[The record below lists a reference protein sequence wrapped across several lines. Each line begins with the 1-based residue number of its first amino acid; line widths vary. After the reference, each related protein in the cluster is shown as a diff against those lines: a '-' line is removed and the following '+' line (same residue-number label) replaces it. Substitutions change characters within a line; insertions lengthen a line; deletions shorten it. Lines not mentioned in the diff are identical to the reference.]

1 MLGQFD
7 GRKWGYADEYLRL
20 FKNHQLVI
28 IPKAGHSIAL
38 DQPELYINAMIR
50 FLTKQ

>member
-7 GRKWGYADEYLRL
+7 GGKWGYAEEYLRL

-38 DQPELYINAMIR
+38 EQPTHYIHNILS
-50 FLTKQ
+50 FLNK